1 MTNINETMKELAEY
15 IRMQEELSATIDA
28 LKDEIKAYMQEA
40 GIDTVTTT
48 EHKATWK
55 TVSNSRIDTTA
66 MKKAMPD
73 IVALYTKTSESKR
86 FTFA

>member
-1 MTNINETMKELAEY
+1 MTNITETMRNLAEY
-15 IRMQEELSATIDA
+15 IRLQEELSATIDA

-40 GIDTVTTT
+40 GTDTITTT

-55 TVSNSRIDTTA
+55 MVTSSRVDTTA

>member
-1 MTNINETMKELAEY
+1 MTNITETMRNLAEY
-15 IRMQEELSATIDA
+15 IRLQEELSSTIDA

-40 GIDTVTTT
+40 GTDTITTT

-55 TVSNSRIDTTA
+55 MVTSSRVDTTA

>member
-1 MTNINETMKELAEY
+1 MTNINETMKNLAEY
-15 IRMQEELSATIDA
+15 IRMQEELSATIDS

-40 GIDTVTTT
+40 GTDTITTT

-55 TVSNSRIDTTA
+55 TVTSSRVDTAA

-73 IVALYTKTSESKR
+73 VVALYTKTSESKR

>member
-1 MTNINETMKELAEY
+1 MTNITETMRNLAEY
-15 IRMQEELSATIDA
+15 IRLQEELSATIDS
-28 LKDEIKAYMQEA
+28 LKDEIKSYMQEA
-40 GIDTVTTT
+40 GIDTITTT

-55 TVSNSRIDTTA
+55 MVTSSRVDTTA